1 LLFGRL
7 IKSAVSRQREFL
19 ADAAAVQFTR
29 NPDGLVGALKKI
41 GGLGQGSGV
50 TTPRAE
56 EASHLFFGNAMS
68 RQGMSWFATHPPLLE
83 RIRVWEPAFDGEYPV
98 TQRVRMPEG
107 GKGGNKPP
115 LISATK
121 LPPILQSAAAAV
133 ALGGVL
139 DQAGRP
145 TAEHLEYANGLLGGL
160 PEDLHEAAHEP
171 MSATALIY
179 ALMLDRESTRRETQM
194 ALIRGL
200 ISEPMLNEISRI
212 VTRADS
218 VPLAVRLPLVE
229 ICLPALKRL
238 SPDQYAEFDRCIGDL
253 VAADGQIEIHEYALQ
268 HMLRRHLEP
277 RFRAVRR
284 PVVQYHV
291 IKPLMP
297 DLVVV
302 LSVLARVGNGSPEA
316 VAAAFAVGMRGL
328 DAAGVDASPMEL
340 ARANLG
346 ELDAALERLTEA
358 APALNRKILEA
369 CARTVSADGQV
380 EVREA
385 ELLRAIADSLDCPL
399 PPFLMAS

>member
-1 LLFGRL
+1 
-7 IKSAVSRQREFL
+7 V
-19 ADAAAVQFTR
+19 
-29 NPDGLVGALKKI
+29 
-41 GGLGQGSGV
+41 
-50 TTPRAE
+50 
-56 EASHLFFGNAMS
+56 
-68 RQGMSWFATHPPLLE
+68 
-83 RIRVWEPAFDGEYPV
+83 
-98 TQRVRMPEG
+98 PEG
-107 GKGGNKPP
+107 GKGGIKPP
-115 LISATK
+115 PIAATK

-139 DQAGRP
+139 DQAGQP

-160 PEDLHEAAHEP
+160 SAELHEAAHEP

-179 ALMLDRESTRRETQM
+179 ALMLDRESNRRETQL
-194 ALIRGL
+194 ALLRGL

-238 SPDQYAEFDRCIGDL
+238 SPDQYAEFERGIGEV

-268 HMLRRHLEP
+268 HMLRRHLDP
-277 RFRAVRR
+277 QFRAVRR

-291 IKPLMP
+291 MKPLLP

-302 LSVLARVGNGSPEA
+302 LSVLARVGHGSPEA
-316 VAAAFAVGMRGL
+316 VAAAFAVGMQRL
-328 DAAGVDASPMEL
+328 DAAGVTASPMEL

-346 ELDAALERLTEA
+346 ELDAALGRLTEA
-358 APALNRKILEA
+358 APALKRKILEA

-399 PPFLMAS
+399 PPFLTVS